1 MGGALSAPPLPS
13 VEEVTNRLDDLYRS
27 GSSHATIRMEVQTSD
42 FSRTLE
48 IESWSVGDDLAL
60 MVIRAPAREAGTA
73 TLRTEE
79 GLWNYAP
86 RADRLMRIPPAL
98 LSDSWMGSHFS
109 NDDLMRESKLDDDY
123 DTVLDWYEEGE
134 THFLRAT
141 MVPHADAAV
150 VYTSVVQLLAPE
162 TWLPVRVD
170 YYDGDE
176 VVRRM
181 HFRDVKTLGG
191 RSLPSVLDLVPSDK
205 PAERTRVVYEA
216 MELDIEIERSFF
228 TPRGLRRASRKR

>member
-1 MGGALSAPPLPS
+1 MTG
-13 VEEVTNRLDDLYRS
+13 RLDDLYRS
-27 GSSHATIRMEVQTSD
+27 SSSHASIRMEVRTSD
-42 FSRTLE
+42 FSRTIE

-109 NDDLMRESKLDDDY
+109 NDDLMRESELDDDY
-123 DTVLDWYEEGE
+123 GTVLDWHQEGDAR
-134 THFLRAT
+134 FLRAT
-141 MVPHADAAV
+141 MTPHADAAV
-150 VYTSVVQLLAPE
+150 VYTSVVQLLEPD
-162 TWLPVRVD
+162 TWLPIRVD
-170 YYDGDE
+170 YYDDNE
-176 VVRRM
+176 IVRRM
-181 HFRDVKTLGG
+181 HFSNVKALGD
-191 RSLPSVLDLVPSDK
+191 RSLPSVLELVPSDK
-205 PAERTRVVYEA
+205 PTELTRVVYEE
-216 MELDIEIERSFF
+216 MEFDIEIDGNLF